1 MQIRPT
7 MKVVTDDVL
16 TRITNCGKIHRKNIT
31 SHTVDV
37 SKTLTFSVAPLIDQ
51 TTGTNERYI
60 FEGPAKFDGI
70 EVKSDIKGT
79 VEFMRIDEGFNV
91 SVQNMEIKVGLNCE
105 KCLKPISQTVKI
117 AHIEKNFLL
126 HEPEKIN
133 DLNDLYL
140 VETKHMTI
148 DLTEALRQEI
158 ILHFPAVQVC
168 STGCKG
174 ICPKCG
180 TDLNKKKCKC
190 KIETEEDTSHKPLAG
205 LKKLLK

>member
-7 MKVVTDDVL
+7 MKVVTGDVL
-16 TRITNCGKIHRKNIT
+16 TSTANYGKIPILKSNQ
-31 SHTVDV
+31 VDV
-37 SKTLTFSVAPLIDQ
+37 IKTLTFSVASLIDQ
-51 TTGTNERYI
+51 TTGTNESYI
-60 FEGPAKFDGI
+60 FEGPAKFEGI

-79 VEFMRIDEGFNV
+79 VEFMRIYEGFNV
-91 SVQNMEIKVGLNCE
+91 SVRNLQIQVELNCE
-105 KCLKPISQTVKI
+105 KCLKAITQTVKI
-117 AHIEKNFLL
+117 DHIEKHFLL

-180 TDLNKKKCKC
+180 ADLNKKKCKC
-190 KIETEEDTSHKPLAG
+190 KIETEEDTGDKPLAA